1 MKSNS
6 SYSITHLSLS
16 LSLSL
21 YFATGGGEEA
31 AARRRRASS
40 IGSLFF
46 ECRGNDENNK
56 R

>member
-1 MKSNS
+1 MSSNS
-6 SYSITHLSLS
+6 NYSISH

-21 YFATGGGEEA
+21 YFATGGEEAA

-46 ECRGNDENNK
+46 KCRGDDENNK

>member
-6 SYSITHLSLS
+6 SYSITHLS

-31 AARRRRASS
+31 AARRRKASS

-46 ECRGNDENNK
+46 ECRDNDENNK